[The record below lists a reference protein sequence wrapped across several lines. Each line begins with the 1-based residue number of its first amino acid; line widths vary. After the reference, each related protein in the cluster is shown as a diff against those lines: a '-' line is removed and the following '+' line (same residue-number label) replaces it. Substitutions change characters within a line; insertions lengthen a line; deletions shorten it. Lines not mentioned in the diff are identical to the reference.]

1 MGQGGMGLEEP
12 QSGDLERE
20 WQGLVRGQMWA
31 LWGEHLELVA
41 SEWWDLEEV
50 TWEKR
55 QSFQLCSLS
64 FLINLFKSSFVISW
78 LPFKINLF
86 LAI

>member
-12 QSGDLERE
+12 QSGGLERE

-31 LWGEHLELVA
+31 SWGEHLELAA
-41 SEWWDLEEV
+41 SGWWDLEEV

-55 QSFQLCSLS
+55 QSFQLRSCPS
-64 FLINLFKSSFVISW
+64 FLINL
-78 LPFKINLF
+78 
-86 LAI
+86 

>member
-41 SEWWDLEEV
+41 SGWWDLEEV

-55 QSFQLCSLS
+55 QRFQLCSLS
-64 FLINLFKSSFVISW
+64 FLINIFKSSFVISW